1 MQLSKRLLTIKDMIL
16 PCRCL
21 ADIGTD
27 HAFIPIICTE
37 EGKAETAIA
46 SDVREGPLL
55 IARGHIADH
64 KLEDRIQVRLGDGL
78 TVLDSEEADEILVA
92 GMGGALI
99 TEILEKGRDK
109 LKACRY
115 LVLSPHTETSLVR
128 KAAEDLGFHIEEEA
142 MARDKGKYYV
152 VIRAEKG
159 EDKKMS
165 DTELKFGPV
174 LIKKRPDVF
183 LEYLKKELKK
193 AENIREKLD
202 QEEKT
207 ERIRQAVSETEAYIE
222 ELKTLIFM

>member
-27 HAFIPIICTE
+27 HAFIPIICAKE
-37 EGKAETAIA
+37 EKVKTAIA

-55 IARGHIADH
+55 IARGHIAGH

-78 TVLDSEEADEILVA
+78 SVLDSEEADEILIA

-99 TEILEKGRDK
+99 TQILENGRDK

-115 LVLSPHTETSLVR
+115 LVLSPHTETALVR

-142 MARDKGKYYV
+142 MVRDKGKYYV
-152 VIRAEKG
+152 VIRAAKG

-165 DTELKFGPV
+165 DTELKYGPV
-174 LIKKRPDVF
+174 LIKKRPDIF

-193 AENIREKLD
+193 AEIIRKKLD

-207 ERIRQAVSETEAYIE
+207 ERIQKAFSETEACIE
-222 ELKTLIFM
+222 ELKSLIFM